1 MKMNDQKKLQGV
13 TLFSVLLIVYSLWQL
28 ALILDFPRYK
38 YIFQFLPDTSL
49 LIRFSGSITLRI
61 LTIILAAGILS
72 YKNRFRK
79 ALIFL
84 SIYNILTVYWK
95 HPYEAFVNWD
105 RYYQISPEKIN
116 TLIYRILGNMA
127 IDYQTIKIISV
138 AAACISDVLFYG
150 AIIYYFTRPPVK
162 QRFT

>member
-1 MKMNDQKKLQGV
+1 MTTPNPKRLPGV
-13 TLFSVLLIVYSLWQL
+13 TLFSILLIIYSLWQL
-28 ALILDFPRYK
+28 LLVLDFPRYK
-38 YIFQFLPDTSL
+38 YIFQFLPETSL
-49 LIRFSGSITLRI
+49 LVRFCGSIVLRV
-61 LTIILAAGILS
+61 LTIILATGILL
-72 YKNRFRK
+72 YKNNFRK

-84 SIYNILTVYWK
+84 SVYNILTVYWK
-95 HPYEAFVNWD
+95 HPYETFVNWD

-127 IDYQTIKIISV
+127 IDYQTIKMISV

-150 AIIYYFTRPPVK
+150 AIIYYFTRPRVK